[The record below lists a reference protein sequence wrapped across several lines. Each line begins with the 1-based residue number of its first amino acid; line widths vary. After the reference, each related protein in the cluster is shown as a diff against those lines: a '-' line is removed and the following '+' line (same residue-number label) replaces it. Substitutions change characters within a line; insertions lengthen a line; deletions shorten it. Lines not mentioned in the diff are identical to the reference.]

1 MEPGPGFQL
10 PLLARTISSRRFA
23 PEREDSDSNLSAAR
37 RRRPLGTLIIAT
49 LFAGNPLNMSA
60 SCLGSGLVDLSVIAS
75 IASFS
80 VVLLTAGYVFYIRRS
95 EEHTSELQS

>member
-1 MEPGPGFQL
+1 
-10 PLLARTISSRRFA
+10 
-23 PEREDSDSNLSAAR
+23 
-37 RRRPLGTLIIAT
+37 LGTLIIAT

-80 VVLLTAGYVFYIRRS
+80 VVLLTAGYVFYIRS
-95 EEHTSELQS
+95 MIE